1 MSQSTLMHEKTAPG
15 TPDVLGSLAVLL
27 ATAFWGASAVFIK
40 LILASQAISVLALAF
55 WRDVATFLVLLVG
68 LRLLRPAWLQVKRKD
83 MIWFAGLGASIGV
96 LHIFWNLAV
105 LLNGAAVAT
114 VQQAAMPVIVAVVA
128 WLLWQE
134 RLTGRKI
141 LAILLTFVGT
151 VFVSGLSVL
160 GQAELTLAGFLA
172 GVGLA
177 TVYAGWNIVIKKVR
191 QGYNPFTT
199 LTYGFGFGTL
209 VLLPF
214 QFFTPQPQSLPTSV
228 LLYFV
233 GLIGVATLGGFSI
246 YTFAVGRLEASVAT
260 ILAMAEIPIVAL
272 YAYVLL
278 GERMALDQ
286 VFGAVLVAA
295 GVLLLSWR
303 RLD

>member
-1 MSQSTLMHEKTAPG
+1 MSQSTPTRGKTASRN
-15 TPDVLGSLAVLL
+15 PDVLGSLAVLL

-40 LILASQAISVLALAF
+40 LILASQAVSVLALAF
-55 WRDVATFLVLLVG
+55 WRDMVTFLVLLVG
-68 LRLLRPAWLQVKRKD
+68 LRLLRPDWLHVERSD
-83 MIWFAGLGASIGV
+83 IIWFAGLGASIGT

-128 WLLWQE
+128 WLLWRE
-134 RLTGRKI
+134 RLTGRKV

-160 GQAELTLAGFLA
+160 GQADLTLTGFLA
-172 GVGLA
+172 GLGLA

-214 QFFTPQPQSLPTSV
+214 QFFTAQPQSMPGSV
-228 LLYFV
+228 LLYFA

-272 YAYVLL
+272 YAYILL
-278 GERMALDQ
+278 GERMTIDQ
-286 VFGAVLVAA
+286 IFGAVLVAA